1 VDAVETIVVGVDGS
15 AESRAALAWA
25 LDEARLRGARVLAVH
40 AWTAP
45 EAYAFDAPAAT
56 MPAME
61 DALRQVGERVL
72 ESAVSETVAAARV
85 DVPVERRVVDAGPAE
100 ALLAAAGD
108 AALVVVG
115 SRGRGGFAS
124 LLLGSV
130 SHQVAQHAPCPV
142 VIVRGEERAE
152 TA

>member
-15 AESRAALAWA
+15 PESRAALAWA

-45 EAYAFDAPAAT
+45 EAYAFDAPTAT

-72 ESAVSETVAAARV
+72 ESAVSETVAAAEV

-130 SHQVAQHAPCPV
+130 SNQVAQHAPCPV

>member
-25 LDEARLRGARVLAVH
+25 LAEARLRGARVLAVH

-45 EAYAFDAPAAT
+45 EAYAFDAPTAT
-56 MPAME
+56 MPAMA

-72 ESAVSETVAAARV
+72 ESAVSETVAAAGV

-152 TA
+152 TT